1 MTAIDTF
8 KAIGDFFTTLAK
20 NYGGTF
26 LYCVIF
32 AFIGWLLAK
41 ILCRILYKAMRRKEK
56 GSEKTLRIASRL
68 IRGTIYLIVI
78 LIILNAFKVPITAIV
93 TLLSSVGI
101 ALSLTLKDT
110 LSNFAEGFLL
120 MISKPFQVGDF
131 IEVNGTSGTVQSIE
145 IIHTRLKTPDNKVI
159 FIRNQELSGAT
170 ITNYSAEP
178 TRRLDLTFSIG
189 YSDDIDKAKQ
199 VIADVLSA
207 HPLAHKEPAPT
218 IRVIAH
224 NASSID
230 IGVRVWVNTGDDYWT
245 LDFDLK
251 EQVKE
256 AFDKNQIEIPYPHM
270 DVNILNPEKLLP
282 VTAPAKSEQT
292 KTAP

>member
-8 KAIGDFFTTLAK
+8 KAIGDFFITLAK

-26 LYCVIF
+26 IYCVIF

-56 GSEKTLRIASRL
+56 GSEKSVRIASRL
-68 IRGTIYLIVI
+68 IRGIIYVIVI

-120 MISKPFQVGDF
+120 MINKPFQVCDF
-131 IEVNGTSGTVQSIE
+131 IEVAGISGIVQSIE
-145 IIHTRLKTPDNKVI
+145 IIHTRLKTPDNKVV

-170 ITNYSAEP
+170 IVNYSAEP

-207 HPLAHKEPAPT
+207 HPLAHKEPAPI

-224 NASSID
+224 NASSVD

-251 EQVKE
+251 EQVKV
-256 AFDKNQIEIPYPHM
+256 AFDKNHIEIPYPHM
-270 DVNILNPEKLLP
+270 DVNILNSENLLP
-282 VTAPAKSEQT
+282 IAAYVKS
-292 KTAP
+292 K

>member
-8 KAIGDFFTTLAK
+8 KAIGDFFITLAK

-26 LYCVIF
+26 IYCMIF

-56 GSEKTLRIASRL
+56 GSEKSVRIASRL
-68 IRGTIYLIVI
+68 IRGIIYVIVI
-78 LIILNAFKVPITAIV
+78 LIILNAFNVPVTAIV

-120 MISKPFQVGDF
+120 MITKPFQVGDL
-131 IEVNGTSGTVQSIE
+131 IEVAGISGIVQSIE
-145 IIHTRLKTPDNKVI
+145 IIHTRLKTPDNKVV

-170 ITNYSAEP
+170 IINYSAEP
-178 TRRLDLTFSIG
+178 TRRLDITFSIG

-207 HPLAHKEPAPT
+207 HPLAHKEPTPI
-218 IRVIAH
+218 IRVTAH

-245 LDFDLK
+245 LNFDLK
-251 EQVKE
+251 EQIKV
-256 AFDKNQIEIPYPHM
+256 AFDKNHIEIPYPHM
-270 DVNILNPEKLLP
+270 DVNILNSENLLP
-282 VTAPAKSEQT
+282 IATYVKS
-292 KTAP
+292 K